1 MASYNDI
8 IKRYG
13 QGFDVF
19 PEEFIKSISKVQ
31 NKFFAEIL
39 PLFDNLVIENGV
51 ILANAENFAIANDI
65 QNRLQTIL
73 SESGYTAAMRNMA
86 IGMNEQK
93 ILTEALYTLVT
104 DGAAANFTEFAALY
118 TNSQRTALQL
128 IGEGAITNFSTQF
141 TQALEVSISSSSTF
155 SQLINNIRTVS
166 VGNSEVEGVLERYA
180 KQNAKDSF
188 SVTARVYSNAIAKK
202 YGVEWFKYGGSLMDS
217 SRPFCVERARK
228 VFHYKEVE
236 MWGNGKKCCGLSL
249 PQSGTWAG
257 KNRATN
263 SETIFTLLGGYN
275 CNHVLEPLGIRDV
288 PKNKIL
294 EAIEKEWVKVED
306 LPQSVRRKLGLD

>member
-1 MASYNDI
+1 MAKYEDI
-8 IKRYG
+8 IKKYG
-13 QGFDVF
+13 QGFDIF

-31 NKFFAEIL
+31 NKFYKEIL

-51 ILANAENFAIANDI
+51 IVANAENFAIANDI
-65 QNRLQTIL
+65 QNRLHTVL
-73 SESGYTAAMRNMA
+73 AESGYTEALKKMA
-86 IGMNEQK
+86 VGMNEQK

-118 TNSQRTALQL
+118 TNSQKAALNL
-128 IGEGAITNFSTQF
+128 IGEGAISNFSTQF
-141 TQALEVSISSSSTF
+141 SQALEVSISSSSTF
-155 SQLINNIRTVS
+155 SQLINNIRTVTI
-166 VGNSEVEGVLERYA
+166 GNDEVEGVLERYA

-188 SVTARVYSNAIAKK
+188 SVTARVYSSAISKK

-217 SRPFCVERARK
+217 SRPFCIERARK

-236 MWGNGKKCCGLSL
+236 MWGNGKKCCGLKY
-249 PQSGTWAG
+249 PQSGIWAG

-275 CNHVLEPLGIRDV
+275 CNHVLEPIGISDV
-288 PKNKIL
+288 PKDKIL
-294 EAIEKEWVKVED
+294 EAIEKEWIKVED
-306 LPQSVRRKLGLD
+306 LPNRVKKRLGLN

>member
-1 MASYNDI
+1 MAEYNDI
-8 IKRYG
+8 INKYG

-19 PEEFIKSISKVQ
+19 PEEFIKAIGKVQ
-31 NKFFAEIL
+31 NKFYKDIL
-39 PLFDNLVIENGV
+39 PLFDNLVIQDGV

-65 QNRLQTIL
+65 QNRLQTVL
-73 SESGYTAAMRNMA
+73 SESGYTSALRNMA
-86 IGMNEQK
+86 VGMNEQK

-128 IGEGAITNFSTQF
+128 IGESSIANFTTQF
-141 TQALEVSISSSSTF
+141 TQAMEVSISSSSSF
-155 SQLINNIRTVS
+155 SELINNIRTVT
-166 VGNSEVEGVLERYA
+166 VGNDEVEGVLQRYA

-217 SRPFCVERARK
+217 SRPFCIERARR

-236 MWGNGKKCCGLSL
+236 QWGNGTKCCGLKW

-257 KNRATN
+257 HNRNTN
-263 SETIFTLLGGYN
+263 KETIFTLLGGYN
-275 CNHVLEPLGIRDV
+275 CNHVLEPLSVSDV
-288 PKNKIL
+288 PKDKL
-294 EAIEKEWVKVED
+294 LQAIEKEWVKVED
-306 LPQSVRRKLGLD
+306 LPQRVRRKLGL